1 MERSVICDVLYTS
14 KKEKEMRNKEEV
26 AIAWL
31 ILAILLIPLVILY
44 PAILMVFIIGYC
56 SYILYDHY
64 SGVGP

>member
-1 MERSVICDVLYTS
+1 
-14 KKEKEMRNKEEV
+14 MRNKEEV
-26 AIAWL
+26 AIAWM
-31 ILAILLIPLVILY
+31 ILALLLIPLVILY